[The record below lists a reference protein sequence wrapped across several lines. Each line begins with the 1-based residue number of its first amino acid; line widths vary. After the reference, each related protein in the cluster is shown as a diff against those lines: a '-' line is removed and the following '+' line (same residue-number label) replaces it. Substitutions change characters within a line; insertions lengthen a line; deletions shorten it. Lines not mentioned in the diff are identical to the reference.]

1 MKKPLIFA
9 SAILLLAGAVTGLT
23 LVFYFSTHTP
33 QAHGL
38 KTLHVVEHAITDTV
52 QQFHAPKNSLGDVLG
67 FHNPVFNEADK
78 KQVGYDNGFCIRTVA
93 TGKTEWEC
101 SWTLFLNGSQV
112 TVQGPYFDDGTDTL
126 LTITGGTGSYTGAQG
141 QMMLHAR
148 GNPVGS
154 EYDFIYQF
162 I

>member
-1 MKKPLIFA
+1 MKKLVAALVNAGF
-9 SAILLLAGAVTGLT
+9 LLTAT
-23 LVFYFSTHTP
+23 LVMNLSFYVP
-33 QAHGL
+33 AQAHGQ

-126 LTITGGTGSYTGAQG
+126 LTITGGTG
-141 QMMLHAR
+141 
-148 GNPVGS
+148 
-154 EYDFIYQF
+154 
-162 I
+162 

>member
-1 MKKPLIFA
+1 MKKSLIFA
-9 SAILLLAGAVTGLT
+9 AVALLLAGAIAGLAS
-23 LVFYFSTHTP
+23 VFYFPAHTA

-38 KTLHVVEHAITDTV
+38 KTIHVVEHAITDTV

-67 FHNPVFNEADK
+67 FHNPVFDEADK

-101 SWTLFLNGSQV
+101 SWTLYLNGNQI

-126 LTITGGTGSYTGAQG
+126 LTVTGGTGSYTGAQG
-141 QMMLHAR
+141 QMKLHAR

-154 EYDFIYQF
+154 EYDFIYQ
-162 I
+162 IS